1 MYVEPWF
8 MCVNHPSSL
17 ILRILFLKLLFFIFY
32 DVHLYDLLDVLDLV
46 DELHL
51 CHPHVVLE
59 PPDHTQQ

>member
-1 MYVEPWF
+1 MYF
-8 MCVNHPSSL
+8 L
-17 ILRILFLKLLFFIFY
+17 IFCFYFY

-46 DELHL
+46 DEHHL